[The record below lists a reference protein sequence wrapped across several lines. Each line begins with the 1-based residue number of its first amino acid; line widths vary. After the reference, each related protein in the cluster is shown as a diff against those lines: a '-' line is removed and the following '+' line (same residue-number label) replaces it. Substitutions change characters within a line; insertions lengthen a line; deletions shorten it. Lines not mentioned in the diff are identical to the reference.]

1 MATRSWAHTGMTNVK
16 SRLTGHMDAW
26 LLRSTD
32 AGRTWSKPQN
42 MTSQLWTDSQHMP
55 TPSNGHGIQ
64 TSSGRL
70 IMPTYVRPG
79 GSTTQ
84 NSAVIYSDDGGST

>member
-1 MATRSWAHTGMTNVK
+1 
-16 SRLTGHMDAW
+16 
-26 LLRSTD
+26 
-32 AGRTWSKPQN
+32 
-42 MTSQLWTDSQHMP
+42 MP

-84 NSAVIYSDDGGST
+84 NSAVIYSDDGGSS

>member
-1 MATRSWAHTGMTNVK
+1 MTV
-16 SRLTGHMDAW
+16 A
-26 LLRSTD
+26 
-32 AGRTWSKPQN
+32 AQTWSAPEN
-42 MTSQLWTDSQHMP
+42 ITDQVWSEQQHMP